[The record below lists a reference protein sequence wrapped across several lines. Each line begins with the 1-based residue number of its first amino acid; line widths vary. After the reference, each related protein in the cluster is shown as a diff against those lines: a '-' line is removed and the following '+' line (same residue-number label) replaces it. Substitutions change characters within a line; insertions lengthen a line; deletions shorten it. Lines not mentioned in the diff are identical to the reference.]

1 MGTYYKSH
9 MTIKSKDEEAYHD
22 VRKVFHKIEEYC
34 KDNNLDKDYEDTDTK
49 LLDDITNNIYFH
61 LYGVYKFYKTKMKE
75 DTDFISKEFIF
86 KEEEIYMEL
95 RMKYH
100 KLDNW
105 TMQHIEQSFQ
115 KLSFNYIHYV
125 V

>member
-1 MGTYYKSH
+1 